1 MVVGTMEHLEYG
13 NEEVDKLDSVMI
25 PVIVGQLP
33 RTGHGIA
40 VGFIKA
46 GDLIPR
52 AAIAHR
58 EFEGGTGYQR
68 LPSQARV
75 NLLARDLR
83 RQRVDLPTALLLN
96 LRTYDPSVNIK
107 YQDGAAYLCLTDERL
122 WEVDGQHRCQG
133 LKAALEE
140 EPDRFKDY
148 TMPVVV
154 GLGWPEDYEMEQ
166 FYVVNSNAKSVP
178 TTIAFDILAAMGQ
191 NIPGLMQE
199 LEENGR
205 AWQVHGHAVDQRDI
219 GNQSRLEG
227 QDTIL

>member
-1 MVVGTMEHLEYG
+1 MVVAIKEHLEYG
-13 NEEVDKLDSVMI
+13 NETEEVVELDSVMI

-33 RTGHGIA
+33 RTGRPIA

-133 LKAALEE
+133 LK
-140 EPDRFKDY
+140 RC
-148 TMPVVV
+148 T
-154 GLGWPEDYEMEQ
+154 
-166 FYVVNSNAKSVP
+166 
-178 TTIAFDILAAMGQ
+178 
-191 NIPGLMQE
+191 
-199 LEENGR
+199 
-205 AWQVHGHAVDQRDI
+205 
-219 GNQSRLEG
+219 
-227 QDTIL
+227 